1 MDVLLFWKG
10 KKHVFFQH
18 WKTIVFLKRGGGG
31 SYNHKGGGQELSSKD
46 MTRRLQK
53 TTSYVHSRSFIV
65 VVVAAVLLVVL
76 GTGKIEDG
84 HKKCL
89 SGLVHLQSTQKEHQ
103 Q

>member
-46 MTRRLQK
+46 MTQRLQK
-53 TTSYVHSRSFIV
+53 EQLHTCIHV
-65 VVVAAVLLVVL
+65 VLLL
-76 GTGKIEDG
+76 LLLLLLLFFSLFWGQAK
-84 HKKCL
+84 
-89 SGLVHLQSTQKEHQ
+89 
-103 Q
+103 